1 MADKR
6 AFAVLD
12 VGYFENPK
20 MIEVMD
26 ASSNAVSMH
35 VASILYC
42 SQHLTDGFISTKA
55 IQRKVG
61 GSSDDA
67 ALLIDS
73 GLWHAPGHDCES
85 CPEVPEGKAYVHD
98 YLEHNRSS
106 EGSKRTSK
114 KARDAA
120 LARWSKAKSEPK
132 DDKSTDAPSNAL
144 SMPDAMHR
152 QTDRQTKNT
161 SPATQDEF
169 DQWYS
174 KYPKKEAKES
184 AKKAFDKARKKAS
197 LDELITGLESYVRS
211 IQGKDRQ
218 FIALPATWL
227 NAGRWMDETASESGD
242 LDPDAILGP
251 DYWMVPMP
259 PAGLSIQEELAW
271 KKARRA
277 EHEAERLE
285 EARKKVASG

>member
-61 GSSDDA
+61 GSSDDVA
-67 ALLIDS
+67 ILIDS
-73 GLWHAPGHDCES
+73 DLWHAHGHDCES

-132 DDKSTDAPSNAL
+132 GDESTDAPSNAL

-152 QTDRQTKNT
+152 QTDRQTDKNT
-161 SPATQDEF
+161 PSSPAKPWMEF
-169 DQWYS
+169 DLFWTN
-174 KYPKKEAKES
+174 YPRKVGKQA
-184 AKKAFDKARKKAS
+184 AIKAYNKAMKTTTQEQILKGVKLLRTETA
-197 LDELITGLESYVRS
+197 
-211 IQGKDRQ
+211 GKDVQ
-218 FIALPATWL
+218 FIPHPATWL
-227 NAGRWMDETASESGD
+227 NEGRWDDEPLSATKPAF
-242 LDPDAILGP
+242 DPKN
-251 DYWMVPMP
+251 WMN
-259 PAGLSIQEELAW
+259 QQ
-271 KKARRA
+271 
-277 EHEAERLE
+277 
-285 EARKKVASG
+285 